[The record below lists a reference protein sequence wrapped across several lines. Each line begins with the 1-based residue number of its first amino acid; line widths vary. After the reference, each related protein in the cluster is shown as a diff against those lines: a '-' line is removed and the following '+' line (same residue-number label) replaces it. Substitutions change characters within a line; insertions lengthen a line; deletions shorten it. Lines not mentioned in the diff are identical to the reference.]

1 LSFWSGPIEIT
12 PLPGGITNRNFLVR
26 DGAARYVARLCR
38 PLPLLGID
46 RRNEVAC
53 QEAAAR
59 LGLGPEPV
67 HRDDGILV
75 SRYLPGRTLTAD
87 DLREPETIARVARLL
102 RKLHDADDT
111 ITGHFLY
118 FCPFQTI
125 RTYARTAKSLGARL
139 PANLSAL
146 LEDVRELSRRVGP
159 FRPTLCHNDLLPAN
173 LLEVDGRLWLV
184 DWEYAGMGHPLFDLA
199 GVSVSAG
206 LDRDDDARLLEA
218 YRGEVLP
225 RELDE
230 MHVFKAASALR
241 EALWAL
247 IQTVASELDFDYHAY
262 AERNLDAYSRAR
274 EGIRDRRAEGP

>member
-12 PLPGGITNRNFLVR
+12 PLPGGITNQNYLVR
-26 DGAARYVARLCR
+26 DGTARYVARLCR

-59 LGLGPEPV
+59 LGLGPELV

-75 SRYLPGRTLTAD
+75 SRYLPGRTLAAD
-87 DLREPETIARVARLL
+87 DLREPAMIGRVARLL
-102 RKLHDADDT
+102 RRLHDADGT

-125 RTYARTAKSLGARL
+125 RTYATTAMSLGARL
-139 PANLSAL
+139 PTNLSAL
-146 LEDVRELSRRVGP
+146 LEDARVLSRRVGP

-173 LLEVDGRLWLV
+173 LIDVDGRLWLV

-199 GVSVSAG
+199 GVSVNAG
-206 LDRDDDARLLEA
+206 LDRGDDARLLEA

-225 RELDE
+225 RELE
-230 MHVFKAASALR
+230 ELHVFKSASALR

-247 IQTVASELDFDYHAY
+247 IQTVASEIEFDYEAY
-262 AERNLDAYSRAR
+262 AEHHLEAYARAR
-274 EGIRDRRAEGP
+274 ETLRPPT